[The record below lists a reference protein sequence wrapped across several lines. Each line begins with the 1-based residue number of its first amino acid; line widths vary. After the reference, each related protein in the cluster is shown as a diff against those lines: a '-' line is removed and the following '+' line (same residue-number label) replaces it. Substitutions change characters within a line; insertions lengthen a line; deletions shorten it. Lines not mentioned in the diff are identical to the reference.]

1 MIFKN
6 VDELLKNNKSEINF
20 STINGVFDLLHE
32 GHRDA
37 INQCLAKVEKLTI
50 LVNSDK
56 STNRIKGQNRPIE
69 KIEKR
74 LMKLH
79 SFYPNCNIVQFHEL
93 TPVKV
98 LSKLNPK
105 LHFYS
110 DDWGEDLVEMRYLRN
125 TEFIKVVKNIDIS
138 TTSIINSP
146 NEIVKKAIILDR
158 DGTITVDKR
167 YKNNIDNFEF
177 KNFSIEGL
185 KSLYDQG
192 FLLFVV
198 SNQSGVT
205 KGLVTKKDVNKFN
218 NKMKK
223 DLAAEGV
230 EVVKFYTS
238 YSSDENSIYRKPN
251 NKFAEIIS
259 DNYKIALKES
269 WVIGDKDSDILFG
282 KLSNCKTI
290 RISSSYA
297 KEDKSNYFVDNLLEA
312 SNKILNH
319 S

>member
-1 MIFKN
+1 MQEKKENIIQIQGVENEENIDIRAVLEQYLMHWSWFVLGAILSLSSAFIYLRYATPQYSVSGAIMIK
-6 VDELLKNNKSEINF
+6 DNNKSGISSELAAFEDLGIIGGKSANNTDNEIFILKSRKIIGNVVDSLGLRVSYF
-20 STINGVFDLLHE
+20 LEGSVKKTEAYKSAPVFLEFINNE
-32 GHRDA
+32 S
-37 INQCLAKVEKLTI
+37 KY
-50 LVNSDK
+50 
-56 STNRIKGQNRPIE
+56 IE
-69 KIEKR
+69 KDTA
-74 LMKLH
+74 
-79 SFYPNCNIVQFHEL
+79 F
-93 TPVKV
+93 
-98 LSKLNPK
+98 
-105 LHFYS
+105 
-110 DDWGEDLVEMRYLRN
+110 
-125 TEFIKVVKNIDIS
+125 VVS
-138 TTSIINSP
+138 
-146 NEIVKKAIILDR
+146 ILDE
-158 DGTITVDKR
+158 
-167 YKNNIDNFEF
+167 YNFEF

-198 SNQSGVT
+198 SNQSGVA
-205 KGLVTKKDVNKFN
+205 KGLVTKKDVRKFN

-238 YSSDENSIYRKPN
+238 YSSNENSIYRKPN

-290 RISSSYA
+290 RISSSYT
-297 KEDKSNYFVDNLLEA
+297 KEDKSNYFVNNLLEA